1 MEGLSTIISILTI
14 GVIFGAFITVGV
26 IDVIK
31 EVRELNK

>member
-14 GVIFGAFITVGV
+14 GIIFGAFITVGV

-31 EVRELNK
+31 GVRELNK